1 MSDTPTIKAA
11 KTKAAKFCAY
21 QERTQQQLRD
31 KLYNWGLYGDDV
43 EEVIAFTISE
53 GFINE
58 ERFAQ
63 SYASGHFRLKKWGK
77 LKIKNGLVQKGL
89 STYCIDKGIEEI
101 KEEEYLATIEELLS
115 KKYQQLKDDQAYIK
129 KQKAV
134 KHLIQKGYESDIV
147 WAHAKKLFQ

>member
-31 KLYNWGLYGDDV
+31 KLYQWGLYGDDV
-43 EEVIAFTISE
+43 EEVIAFAIAD
-53 GFINE
+53 GFVNE

-63 SYASGHFRLKKWGK
+63 AYASGHFRLKKWGK
-77 LKIKNGLVQKGL
+77 LKIKNGLGQKGI
-89 STYCIDKGIEEI
+89 SNYCIEKGLDEI
-101 KEEEYLATIEELLS
+101 TDTEYLNTIEDLLT
-115 KKYQQLKDDQAYIK
+115 KKYALLKDEEPYIK

-134 KHLIQKGYESDIV
+134 KYLIQKGYETQLV
-147 WAHAKKLFQ
+147 WPKANELFQ